1 MPPAGEPV
9 GQRPWGSTAIV
20 GIGETDYVRG
30 ADAHVCDLILDASM
44 EAIRDAGLSPADI
57 DGVIPPPGFMST
69 EEIAANLGIPDVA
82 YHVSVLMGG
91 ASPTA
96 SLQTAATAISAGLAD
111 AMLVTLGW
119 NGYSALRAKPDARR
133 TSRTMNLGPMGETVR
148 NFYAPYGL
156 MSAAQHYSLYLR
168 RYVDVYGVPEDAAAE
183 VALTCRAHAQNNEKA
198 LMRGRPLTRSDYDGS
213 PFIAEPLRKFD
224 CCLETDCAAAVVVT
238 SLERARDLAHPPVVY
253 LGGAEGHPQPADEII
268 GRPDLLEL
276 GIHRAAPRA
285 FGRAGVNPHDIDVL
299 EIYDC
304 FTYVVLLQ
312 LEALGYAEAGGAADF
327 VTGGTIGMEGRFPMN
342 THGGLLSQG
351 HCWGL
356 NHLVEATRQ
365 LRDDAGPAQVEGAEL
380 ALVTGYGDLGDG
392 SVAILAVDR

>member
-1 MPPAGEPV
+1 MGV
-9 GQRPWGSTAIV
+9 
-20 GIGETDYVRG
+20 GETDYVR
-30 ADAHVCDLILDASM
+30 ASDRHVCDLILDASM
-44 EAIRDAGLSPADI
+44 AAIVDAGLAPADI
-57 DGVIPPPGFMST
+57 DGIIPPPGFMST
-69 EEIAANLGIPDVA
+69 EEIAANLGVPDVA

-96 SLQTAATAISAGLAD
+96 SLQTAAMAVDAGLAD
-111 AMLVTLGW
+111 AVLVTLGW
-119 NGYSALRAKPDARR
+119 NGYSALRPKPDARP
-133 TSRTMNLGPMGETVR
+133 TKRTMNLGPMGETVR
-148 NFYAPYGL
+148 NLYAPYGL

-168 RYVDVYGVPEDAAAE
+168 HYVERYGVPADGAAA
-183 VALTCRAHAQNNEKA
+183 VALTCREHAQRNGKA
-198 LMRGRPLTRSDYDGS
+198 MMRGRPLSREEYDAA
-213 PFIAEPLRKFD
+213 PYIAEPLRKYD

-238 SLERARDLAHPPVVY
+238 SLERARDLPHAPVVY
-253 LGGAEGHPQPADEII
+253 LAGAEGHPQPADEIV
-268 GRPDLLEL
+268 GRADLLEL

-285 FGRAGVNPHDIDVL
+285 FARAGVGPQDIDVL

-312 LEALGYAEAGGAADF
+312 LEALGYAEPGGAADF
-327 VTGGTIGMEGRFPMN
+327 VADGNISLEGRFPMN

-365 LRDDAGPAQVEGAEL
+365 LRGEAGEAQVSGAEL

-392 SVAILAVDR
+392 SVAILGVDR